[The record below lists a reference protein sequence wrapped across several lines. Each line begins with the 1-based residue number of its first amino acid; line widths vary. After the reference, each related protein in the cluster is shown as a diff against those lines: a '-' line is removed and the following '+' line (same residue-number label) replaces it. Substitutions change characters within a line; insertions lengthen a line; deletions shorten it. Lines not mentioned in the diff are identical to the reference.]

1 MQSAA
6 HKNFSDCFIVNWF
19 IMSQQLESYAP
30 QPYASRQYS
39 CTSELLG
46 LKRLISMK
54 TADQQVSAAQG
65 SRPSSTLCVPD
76 LVQRQAAIAPDA
88 LAVAAGSQRLSYQH
102 LEQRSNQLA
111 HYLRGVGVKPGSVV
125 GLCLPAST
133 DFPLSA
139 LAIFK
144 AGGAY
149 LPLETK
155 TPSARLQMMLAS
167 AQVAVVVTHSS
178 VMGSLSGNDRKLV
191 ALDHCVAEIRRCSSE
206 PLPACVTLEQL
217 AYVIY
222 TSGSTG
228 TPKAVAVGHDSL
240 LNLCQWHNRAFAVTP
255 QDRATQLASIGFD
268 AAVWELWPH
277 LVAGASVHLVDEAT
291 RTQPELLRD
300 WLVREKISIS
310 FVPTPLAEQMLQLAW
325 PKETALRFLLTGADT
340 LHHYPPANLPFT
352 LVNNYGPTE
361 CTVVATSAPVL
372 PQKSA
377 ERLPA
382 IGRAIDHIQ
391 IYILDNQRK
400 PVPAGTIGEI
410 YVGGAGLARG
420 YLNDPALTAERFVP
434 DPFSTHAAARLYR
447 TGDLGCSLP
456 DGQIAFHGRGDDQV
470 KIRGYRIELNEVVS
484 ALNQHPA
491 VRESVVVSSE
501 NGTGEKRLVA
511 YLVPRAALPPLSEL
525 RDFLGKQLPDYM
537 LPATFVSL
545 QALPVAASGKVNRSA
560 LPEPTEE
567 NILREETFLSP
578 RTPTEQRVA
587 AIVASLLGLP
597 QVGLNDNFFYLGG
610 NSLFGTQV
618 IARLRDA
625 FHVELPLLTLFD
637 HPTVVDLAAAV
648 ERLMLAN
655 LDAMSEEEAQR
666 LLALNTQQP
675 EL

>member
-1 MQSAA
+1 MKVANEQVLAA
-6 HKNFSDCFIVNWF
+6 HGS
-19 IMSQQLESYAP
+19 
-30 QPYASRQYS
+30 
-39 CTSELLG
+39 G
-46 LKRLISMK
+46 K
-54 TADQQVSAAQG
+54 T
-65 SRPSSTLCVPD
+65 STLCVPD
-76 LVQRQAAIAPDA
+76 LVQRQAGLTPDA
-88 LAVAAGSQRLSYQH
+88 LALSAASSRLTYQELDH
-102 LEQRSNQLA
+102 RSNRLA
-111 HYLRGVGVKPGSVV
+111 HYLRSLGVNPGSVV
-125 GLCLPAST
+125 GLCLPGSI
-133 DFPLSA
+133 DFPVAA
-139 LAIFK
+139 LAILK

-155 TPSARLQMMLAS
+155 TPSARLQMMLKS

-178 VMGSLSGNDRKLV
+178 VLESLAQGSHKLV
-191 ALDHCVAEIRRCSSE
+191 ALDRSATEIGRCSSE
-206 PLPACVTLEQL
+206 ALPACVTPQQL

-240 LNLCQWHNRAFAVTP
+240 LNLCQWHNRAFAVSP
-255 QDRATQLASIGFD
+255 LDRASQLASIGFD
-268 AAVWELWPH
+268 AAVWEVWPY
-277 LVAGASVHLVDEAT
+277 LVAGASVHLVDDAT
-291 RTQPELLRD
+291 RTQPEPLRD
-300 WLVREKISIS
+300 WLVRERITIS
-310 FVPTPLAEQMLQLAW
+310 FAPTPLAEQMLKLAW

-352 LVNNYGPTE
+352 LINNYGPTE
-361 CTVVATSAPVL
+361 CTVVATSAAVL
-372 PQKSA
+372 PQKSGD
-377 ERLPA
+377 RVPP
-382 IGRAIDHIQ
+382 IGRPIDNVE

-400 PVPAGTIGEI
+400 QVANGAIGEI

-420 YLNDPALTAERFVP
+420 YLNDSALTAERFVP
-434 DPFSTHAAARLYR
+434 NPFSAIEGAMLYR
-447 TGDLGCSLP
+447 TGDLGCLLG

-470 KIRGYRIELNEVVS
+470 KIRGFRIELNEVVS

-491 VRESVVVSSE
+491 VRESVVLSSE

-511 YLVPRAALPPLSEL
+511 YVVPRTALPSVTEL
-525 RDFLGKQLPDYM
+525 RDFLTQQLPDYM
-537 LPATFVSL
+537 LPATFVRL
-545 QALPVAASGKVNRSA
+545 DALPVAASGKVNRSA
-560 LPEPTEE
+560 LPAPSEE
-567 NILREETFLSP
+567 NILREEAFLNP

-648 ERLMLAN
+648 ERLMVAN

-666 LLALNTQQP
+666 LLALNSQP
-675 EL
+675 ADL